1 MKPILV
7 GAILALCATP
17 AIAQQ
22 APVAERSG
30 AAVRERMAS
39 VPGGSGSDRQDYA
52 EALRN
57 AYKRAHNAV
66 ENGASP
72 ERVRAKL
79 QQYKHQLRRQWNAD
93 H

>member
-22 APVAERSG
+22 APAAERSG
-30 AAVRERMAS
+30 VAARERVAS
-39 VPGGSGSDRQDYA
+39 VPGGGSDRQDYG